1 MVVVPAQKLRILSWN
16 ILHGEQIPPIGK
28 LSAEQWKNNL
38 ITASKEISENLR
50 PDFIGLQEVDLNQNR
65 SANLNQTKLI
75 ADSMGL
81 KYWGFIPTLIG
92 TPGEKWLRV
101 DETPSPIISSN
112 LAKHSSPN
120 GSLTLGK
127 STQSSSTQDSSTQDS
142 STDGKTNPI
151 PASYGVGFATNQPIK
166 KIHYKYLGRSMVGM
180 PLLIPN
186 EGKSGAKFIYVKDEP
201 RVALIAELENGLTIT
216 TTHLSFAPGVNLYQL
231 VKLSKFL
238 KRIPG
243 KHILTGDLNLPGD
256 LPSKLSSITG
266 GWSSLIKQSTYPSWK
281 PKIQFDYLLAQSDSG
296 FTAKQLP
303 LLKPIISDH
312 IPIGAEVIF

>member
-38 ITASKEISENLR
+38 ITASMEISKNLQ
-50 PDFIGLQEVDLNQNR
+50 PDFIGLQEVDLNQSR

-75 ADSMGL
+75 AETMGL
-81 KYWGFIPTLIG
+81 KYWAFIPTLIG
-92 TPGEKWLRV
+92 TPGEKWIKV
-101 DETPSPIISSN
+101 DEKNPPIISSN
-112 LAKHSSPN
+112 L
-120 GSLTLGK
+120 
-127 STQSSSTQDSSTQDS
+127 STHASTQDALTEATINSMPT
-142 STDGKTNPI
+142 
-151 PASYGVGFATNQPIK
+151 SYGVGFATNQPIK

-186 EGKSGAKFIYVKDEP
+186 EGKSGAKFIYVQDEL

-216 TTHLSFAPGVNLYQL
+216 TTHLSFAPGVNIYQL
-231 VKLSKFL
+231 GKLTKFL
-238 KRIPG
+238 KTIPG
-243 KHILTGDLNLPGD
+243 KHILTGDFNLPGD

-303 LLKPIISDH
+303 QLKPIISDH
-312 IPIGAEVIF
+312 IPIGAEVIFN

>member
-38 ITASKEISENLR
+38 ITASMEISKNLQ
-50 PDFIGLQEVDLNQNR
+50 PDFIGLQEVDLNQSR

-75 ADSMGL
+75 AETMGL
-81 KYWGFIPTLIG
+81 KYWAFIPTLIG
-92 TPGEKWLRV
+92 TPGEKWIKV
-101 DETPSPIISSN
+101 DEKNPPIISSN
-112 LAKHSSPN
+112 LFTHA
-120 GSLTLGK
+120 
-127 STQSSSTQDSSTQDS
+127 STQDASTEATINS
-142 STDGKTNPI
+142 M

-186 EGKSGAKFIYVKDEP
+186 EGKSGAKFIYVQDEL

-216 TTHLSFAPGVNLYQL
+216 TTHLSFAPGVNIYQL
-231 VKLSKFL
+231 GKLTKFL
-238 KRIPG
+238 KTIPG

-281 PKIQFDYLLAQSDSG
+281 PKIQFDYLLAKGDSG

-303 LLKPIISDH
+303 QLKPIISDH
-312 IPIGAEVIF
+312 IPISAEISFN